1 MTRYMYV
8 VINET
13 DIQKLQDKISRFAG
27 EGYFHCNSY
36 GIPDHRGAIHIAVM
50 GRAVPDEKAS
60 Q

>member
-1 MTRYMYV
+1 MYV